1 MEQLTVLVEDKPGAL
16 ADICEAFGKNGVNI
30 KAISAEGL
38 GEAGIIR
45 VVTEDLNTAK
55 RALKREGYNFTV
67 SEIIQLRLDDRP
79 GELGKVTR
87 KLSDNGINIQYIYII
102 GRDKGFT
109 DLAIKVTDTE
119 AGKELLDKYLVK

>member
-1 MEQLTVLVEDKPGAL
+1 MEQLTILVEDKPGAL

-30 KAISAEGL
+30 KSISAEGL

-67 SEIIQLRLDDRP
+67 SDIISIRLDDRP

-87 KLSDNGINIQYIYII
+87 KLSENGINIQYIYIL
-102 GRDKGFT
+102 GREKGFT
-109 DLAIKVTDTE
+109 DLALKVTDTE
-119 AGKELLDKYLVK
+119 SATKILDKYRIK